1 MQQTVAKASR
11 QAEENELIK
20 ADFVSLEAQ
29 NQLECKRIEED
40 KLRFQ
45 SQQET
50 FRTSQEAEM
59 KAFQEKVSQTQDLNV
74 RRIKKELTSARSI
87 KEDLEEKIRLM
98 QDADEAEKEE
108 LTELKASHAQ
118 LETKYMDLQGRQMVL
133 QNQLKSFSV

>member
-108 LTELKASHAQ
+108 LTDLKASHAQ